1 MSSDSASDPFL
12 RQRILDLTDTPMQR
26 KLRKLAPMPVGA
38 VFLPW
43 PGMTEAAARAE
54 LRRMRETGFTCLKQT
69 MPLLP
74 EWPEDRIL
82 NLALDE
88 GVYPFWYAEGGW
100 EDITPE
106 LLTQLGLDP
115 DMDIDEAMA
124 HPDMI
129 AHQKEVIRGQI
140 KSFVDQKE
148 AQAKARAATENL
160 TQEELRANAE
170 RTPGVVGDIRGH
182 DIHPEAVPA
191 FVAWLKEQY
200 GDVETL
206 KKAWN
211 VEHVGLDGK
220 LLDWETWSDVLNGV
234 ETDVHGRDYR
244 NLRDKMRFRADT
256 YIREYIE
263 AAVKRTQARDTNIPT
278 RAGGEMGLFLPFASR
293 GTDMEGIAEAMAEG
307 GSFYPSIHLTWH
319 FEEVRFEV
327 ARPVY
332 MQAALT
338 TDWGKGIWNATWE
351 SSGGPSWFSGGKS
364 PFVPWAADK
373 TPGHTCHAGI
383 QSILM
388 LSWLAAGYRGF
399 GLWTWNGRTAGW
411 ETGEF
416 MLLDRN
422 NKITD
427 RARLAGAIGKAA
439 RKYRR
444 ELWNADKEPRVGVLQ
459 DWENE
464 ALWAAMGVT
473 GRDKYKS
480 DPIRA
485 RIGASRA
492 LINGNIPWEHV
503 TAKQVHAGLGP
514 RYATIFISS
523 FICLTETLIDDLIAY
538 VKQGGRVVM
547 DMPSA
552 YLDNFGRLLPTGA
565 GSKFETLFGV
575 ELNEYAYSRTSNT
588 LFRLRGEA
596 LDGFVCDLTP
606 TTAKVLE
613 TYDDRDWPAI
623 TENRLE
629 DGTAVLLG
637 VEAGAGCHLPGNDF
651 LESLVREW
659 TVGADGLP
667 YRCDET
673 LTYRLAV
680 PGAEHYF
687 FVNEE
692 NREVL
697 ARLQLANA
705 KVGEVV
711 DAVTGEAVTLN
722 AIEVGPESAR
732 WIRVE
737 RND

>member
-1 MSSDSASDPFL
+1 
-12 RQRILDLTDTPMQR
+12 MQR
-26 KLRKLAPMPVGA
+26 KLRKLAPLPVGA

-43 PGMTEAAARAE
+43 PGMTEESGRAE

-74 EWPEDRIL
+74 EWPTERIL
-82 NLALDE
+82 HMALDE

-106 LLTQLGLDP
+106 LLQTLGLDP
-115 DMDIDEAMA
+115 EMDIDAAME

-129 AHQKEVIRGQI
+129 TYQHGVIRKQI
-140 KSFVDQKE
+140 DDFVALKAEQKQKQAA
-148 AQAKARAATENL
+148 AQQTLSREQVRA
-160 TQEELRANAE
+160 QSE
-170 RTPGVVGDIRGH
+170 RTPGVVGDVRGH
-182 DIHPEAVPA
+182 EVHPNAIPA
-191 FVAWLKEQY
+191 FVAWLREQY

-220 LLDWETWSDVLNGV
+220 LLAWKTWEDVENGM

-244 NLRDKMRFRADT
+244 NLRDKMRFRSDT

-263 AAVKRTQARDTNIPT
+263 RAVENTHGRNPNVPV

-293 GTDMEGIAEAMAEG
+293 GTDMEGIARSMIRG

-319 FEEVRFEV
+319 FEEVAFEV

-338 TDWGKGIWNATWE
+338 SDWGKGIWNATWE

-373 TPGHTCHAGI
+373 TPGHTCHEGI

-388 LSWLAAGYRGF
+388 LSWIAGGYRGF

-411 ETGEF
+411 EAGEF

-422 NKITD
+422 NKLTE
-427 RARLAGAIGKAA
+427 RAKRAGAIGRAA

-444 ELWNADKEPRVGVLQ
+444 ELWNADKQPLVGVLQ

-464 ALWAAMGVT
+464 AMWASMGVT

-503 TAKQVHAGLGP
+503 TAQQVNDGLAP
-514 RYATIFISS
+514 RYGTIFLSS
-523 FICLTETLIDDLIAY
+523 FICLTDTLLDDLIAY
-538 VKQGGRVVM
+538 VRQGGRVVM

-552 YLDNFGRLLPTGA
+552 YIDNYGRVLSTAA

-575 ELNEYAYSRTSNT
+575 ELNEYAYSRDVNT
-588 LFRLRGEA
+588 VFSLRGEP
-596 LDGFVCDLTP
+596 LEGFVAEITP
-606 TTAKVLE
+606 TTAKVVE
-613 TYDDRDWPAI
+613 SYDARNRPAI
-623 TENRLE
+623 TENALGE
-629 DGTAVLLG
+629 GTAVLLC
-637 VEAGAGCHLPGNDF
+637 VEAGPNCHRPGNTF
-651 LESLVREW
+651 MESLIREY
-659 TVGADGLP
+659 TLANRPLP
-667 YRCDET
+667 YGCDEAIV
-673 LTYRLAV
+673 YRLVA

-687 FVNEE
+687 LVNEP
-692 NREVL
+692 NQSTV
-697 ARLQLANA
+697 A
-705 KVGEVV
+705 KLNIADAAGAEAI
-711 DAVTGEAVTLN
+711 DAVTGEAVSLD
-722 AIEVGPESAR
+722 ALDLAPESAR
-732 WIRVE
+732 WIRVT
-737 RND
+737 R

>member
-1 MSSDSASDPFL
+1 MTNSADPFL

-26 KLRKLAPMPVGA
+26 KLRKLAPLPVGA

-43 PGMTEAAARAE
+43 PGMTEETCRAE
-54 LRRMRETGFTCLKQT
+54 LRRMREHGFTCLKQT

-74 EWPEDRIL
+74 EWPTERIL
-82 NLALDE
+82 NIALDE

-115 DMDIDEAMA
+115 DMDIDEAMD

-129 AHQKEVIRGQI
+129 AYQKEVIRKQIGEFAEAKKPKPKVDESQLTREQI
-140 KSFVDQKE
+140 K
-148 AQAKARAATENL
+148 AR
-160 TQEELRANAE
+160 AE
-170 RTPGVVGDIRGH
+170 RTPGVVGDVRGH
-182 DIHPEAVPA
+182 DIHPDAIPA
-191 FVAWLKEQY
+191 FIAWLKDQY

-211 VEHVGLDGK
+211 VEHVGLDGE
-220 LLDWETWSDVLNGV
+220 LRHWQTWEDVENGI

-244 NLRDKMRFRADT
+244 NLRDKMRFRSDT
-256 YIREYIE
+256 YLKEYIQG
-263 AAVKRTQARDTNIPT
+263 AVDRQHGRNANVPV

-293 GTDMEGIAEAMAEG
+293 GTDMEGIADVMAEG

-319 FEEVRFEV
+319 FEEVHFEV

-373 TPGHTCHAGI
+373 TPGHTCHEGI

-411 ETGEF
+411 EAGEF

-422 NKITD
+422 NKITP
-427 RARLAGAIGKAA
+427 RAKLAGAIGTAA

-444 ELWNADKEPRVGVLQ
+444 ELWNADKEPLVGVLQ

-464 ALWAAMGVT
+464 AMWAAMSVT

-503 TAKQVHAGLGP
+503 TARQIGKGLAP
-514 RYATIFISS
+514 RYACIYLPA
-523 FICLTETLIDDLIAY
+523 FICLTEALLDDLIAY
-538 VKQGGRVVM
+538 VKQGGRVIL
-547 DMPSA
+547 DLPSA
-552 YLDNFGRLLPTGA
+552 YIDDYGRVLSTAA
-565 GSKFETLFGV
+565 GSKFETLFGI
-575 ELNEYAYSRTSNT
+575 ELNEYSYSRPVNT
-588 LFRLRGEA
+588 VFSIHGHDLE
-596 LDGFVCDLTP
+596 GFTATVTP
-606 TTAKVLE
+606 TTARVIAE
-613 TYDDRDWPAI
+613 YDDRLQPAI
-623 TENRLE
+623 TENTLGE
-629 DGTAVLLG
+629 GTAVFLG
-637 VEAGAGCHLPGNDF
+637 AEASTLCCLPGNETIEA
-651 LESLVREW
+651 LIRELS
-659 TVGADGLP
+659 VVDSARIP
-667 YRCDET
+667 HRCEEAIV
-673 LTYRLAV
+673 YRLAA
-680 PGAEHYF
+680 PGADHYVL
-687 FVNEE
+687 VNEQ
-692 NREVL
+692 NRNIT
-697 ARLQLANA
+697 ARLELTDAP
-705 KVGEVV
+705 VSPVT
-711 DAVTGEAVTLN
+711 DAVTGEEVDLT
-722 AIEVGPESAR
+722 AIELHPESAR
-732 WIRVE
+732 WLRVP
-737 RND
+737 R

>member
-1 MSSDSASDPFL
+1 MTNAPDPFL

-43 PGMTEAAARAE
+43 PGMTEETCRAE
-54 LRRMRETGFTCLKQT
+54 LRRMREHGFTCLKQT

-74 EWPEDRIL
+74 DWPTERIL
-82 NLALDE
+82 NIALDE
-88 GVYPFWYAEGGW
+88 DVYPFWYAEAGW

-106 LLTQLGLDP
+106 LLTRLNLDP
-115 DMDIDEAMA
+115 DMDIDAAMA

-129 AHQKEVIRGQI
+129 AYQKEVIRKQISEFAESKKPKPQVDKSKLTREQI
-140 KSFVDQKE
+140 K
-148 AQAKARAATENL
+148 AL
-160 TQEELRANAE
+160 AE
-170 RTPGVVGDIRGH
+170 RTPGVVGDVRGH
-182 DIHPEAVPA
+182 DIHPDAVPA
-191 FVAWLKEQY
+191 FVAWLKDQY

-220 LLDWETWSDVLNGV
+220 LLAWKTWEDVEAGV
-234 ETDVHGRDYR
+234 ETDVHSRDYR

-256 YIREYIE
+256 YLKEYIQG
-263 AAVKRTQARDTNIPT
+263 AVDRQHARNPNVPV

-293 GTDMEGIAEAMAEG
+293 GTDMEGIADVMAEG

-319 FEEVRFEV
+319 FEEVHFEV

-373 TPGHTCHAGI
+373 TPGHTCHEGI

-411 ETGEF
+411 EAGEF

-422 NKITD
+422 NKITP
-427 RARLAGAIGKAA
+427 RARLAGAIGNAA
-439 RKYRR
+439 RTYRR
-444 ELWNADKEPRVGVLQ
+444 ELWNADKEPLVGVLQ

-464 ALWAAMGVT
+464 ALYAAMSVT

-503 TAKQVHAGLGP
+503 TARQIGKGLAP
-514 RYATIFISS
+514 RYACIYLPAFL
-523 FICLTETLIDDLIAY
+523 CLTEDLLDNLTAY
-538 VKQGGRVVM
+538 VQQGGRVVM
-547 DMPSA
+547 DMPAA
-552 YLDNFGRLLPTGA
+552 YIDNYGRVLSTAA

-575 ELNEYAYSRTSNT
+575 ELNEYAYSRPVNT
-588 LFRLRGEA
+588 TFSIHGHDLE
-596 LDGFVCDLTP
+596 GFTASMTP
-606 TTAKVLE
+606 TTARVLAG
-613 TYDDRDWPAI
+613 YDDRAWPAI
-623 TENRLE
+623 TENTLGE
-629 DGTAVLLG
+629 GTAVVLG
-637 VEAGAGCHLPGNDF
+637 AEASTNCCLPGNTAMEQ
-651 LESLVREW
+651 LIRELS
-659 TVGADGLP
+659 VVDPARIP
-667 YRCDET
+667 HRCEEAIV
-673 LTYRLAV
+673 YRLAA
-680 PGAEHYF
+680 PGADHYVL
-687 FVNEE
+687 VNEH
-692 NREVL
+692 NRPVSAALKLTEAPAGPVT
-697 ARLQLANA
+697 
-705 KVGEVV
+705 
-711 DAVTGEAVTLN
+711 DTVTGEEISLA
-722 AIEVGPESAR
+722 EVQLAPESAR
-732 WIRVE
+732 WLRVP
-737 RND
+737 RD

>member
-1 MSSDSASDPFL
+1 MTTSADPFL

-26 KLRKLAPMPVGA
+26 KLRKLAPLPVGA

-43 PGMTEAAARAE
+43 PGMTEETCRAE
-54 LRRMRETGFTCLKQT
+54 LRRMREHGFTCLKQT

-74 EWPEDRIL
+74 EWPTERIL
-82 NLALDE
+82 NIALDE

-106 LLTQLGLDP
+106 LLSNLGLAP
-115 DMDIDEAMA
+115 DMDIDEAME

-129 AHQKEVIRGQI
+129 AYQQDVIRKQIGEFALAKKPKPVVDESKLTREQI
-140 KSFVDQKE
+140 K
-148 AQAKARAATENL
+148 AL
-160 TQEELRANAE
+160 AE
-170 RTPGVVGDIRGH
+170 RTPGVVGDVRGH
-182 DIHPEAVPA
+182 DIHPDAIPA
-191 FVAWLKEQY
+191 FVAWLKDQY

-220 LLDWETWSDVLNGV
+220 LLNWKTWEDVEAGI

-256 YIREYIE
+256 YLKEYIQG
-263 AAVKRTQARDTNIPT
+263 AVDRQHARNPNVPV

-293 GTDMEGIAEAMAEG
+293 GTDMEGIADVMAEG

-319 FEEVRFEV
+319 FEEVHFEV

-373 TPGHTCHAGI
+373 TPGHTCHEGI

-411 ETGEF
+411 EAGEF

-422 NKITD
+422 NNITP
-427 RARLAGAIGKAA
+427 RARLAGAIGQAA
-439 RKYRR
+439 RTYRR
-444 ELWNADKEPRVGVLQ
+444 ELWNADKEPLVGVLQ

-464 ALWAAMGVT
+464 AMWAAMSVT

-503 TAKQVHAGLGP
+503 TARQIGKGLAP
-514 RYATIFISS
+514 RYACIYVPAFL
-523 FICLTETLIDDLIAY
+523 CLTEQLLEDLIAY
-538 VKQGGRVVM
+538 VRQGGRVVM
-547 DMPSA
+547 DMPAA
-552 YLDNFGRLLPTGA
+552 YIDNYGRVLSTGA

-575 ELNEYAYSRTSNT
+575 ELNEYAYSREVNT
-588 LFRLRGEA
+588 TFSIHGQDLE
-596 LDGFVCDLTP
+596 GFTACMTP
-606 TTAKVLE
+606 TSARVLAE
-613 TYDDRDWPAI
+613 YDGRDWPAI
-623 TENRLE
+623 TENTLG

-637 VEAGAGCHLPGNDF
+637 AEASTMCYLPGNTAVEA
-651 LESLVREW
+651 LIRELS
-659 TVGADGLP
+659 VVDP
-667 YRCDET
+667 SRIPHRCEEAIV
-673 LTYRLAV
+673 YRLAA
-680 PGAEHYF
+680 PGADHYVL
-687 FVNEE
+687 VNEQ
-692 NREVL
+692 NQVVT
-697 ARLQLANA
+697 ANLQLAQA
-705 KVGEVV
+705 PSGAVT
-711 DAVTGEAVTLN
+711 DAVTGEETDPA
-722 AIEVGPESAR
+722 AILLAPESAR
-732 WIRVE
+732 WLRVP
-737 RND
+737 RN